1 MAKSSKKQCRKPKPQ
16 RQGGG
21 LVVVTAR
28 NLTAK
33 SDSPLP
39 AAGKKGKK
47 RKKQASLL
55 GDLTIIDE
63 SDDFDASTP
72 GSSSQPSTVD
82 AGGAPEYLFSSAHSR
97 VQRLYYLLSTR
108 RRAQGEEASIAK
120 GTSGGTEEGAC
131 HAVVFVEMAAVAQEL
146 VAELKALGLQAFVLH
161 ERTPKAQV
169 RLRSTS
175 DRFLD
180 VTSLCVLYRCSYLIL
195 LVSCSLFAC

>member
-1 MAKSSKKQCRKPKPQ
+1 MAKSSKKQCRTPKPQ

-28 NLTAK
+28 NLTARSNK
-33 SDSPLP
+33 PPS

-47 RKKQASLL
+47 RKKKESLL
-55 GDLTIIDE
+55 GDLTIDE

-72 GSSSQPSTVD
+72 GSSPQPLPVG
-82 AGGAPEYLFSSAHSR
+82 AGGTRTREYLFSSAHSR
-97 VQRLYYLLSTR
+97 MQRLYYLLSTR
-108 RRAQGEEASIAK
+108 RQAQVEEARK
-120 GTSGGTEEGAC
+120 GVPSGCSTEEGGC

-169 RLRSTS
+169 RW
-175 DRFLD
+175 
-180 VTSLCVLYRCSYLIL
+180 
-195 LVSCSLFAC
+195 